1 MGILYKVRKFI
12 SFVEGFRGNCLI
24 NVKGMCWYFFLLIDN
39 IVFRRLCDLNVRV
52 VCIIVLICCKVFYYF
67 WFYLKFVVFYNIIR
81 FK

>member
-52 VCIIVLICCKVFYYF
+52 VCIIVL
-67 WFYLKFVVFYNIIR
+67 FVVKFFII
-81 FK
+81 FGFI